1 MNQSG
6 LLEPM
11 ELCRAL
17 RELGFAFD
25 AFEVANWRLFG
36 VFFPKWRVFL
46 GGWEG
51 RRVDGGAGS
60 WGKRKIGHI

>member
-25 AFEVANWRLFG
+25 AEEVANWH
-36 VFFPKWRVFL
+36 L
-46 GGWEG
+46 GTEE
-51 RRVDGGAGS
+51 RRKG
-60 WGKRKIGHI
+60 